1 MLDFKS
7 LDFSVSDDNLNLN
20 IEFSYNF
27 HKYSWTKWV
36 GARLK
41 IITIISATDWAQAD
55 DYCPLVSLLS
65 AVNWKQKL
73 TL

>member
-27 HKYSWTKWV
+27 HQIL